1 MQAAGVTSVDEALAG
16 PFRYRALGGRYLIT
30 NDFGDWLFL
39 SPEEFRS
46 FIEGTAGRESAL
58 YARLRDNRF
67 IHGEIALD
75 EAVAVYRRRYGFL
88 QHGPER
94 HVIAV
99 TTRETGATAGDDM
112 GLETAERA
120 VDCAFMTTSPR
131 VTLVIGGGEPLL
143 NRDVAHRVVEYA
155 NEKNRLARKELQTV
169 IETDLLS
176 ADASETAWMVKHDVR
191 LRVLLTDSLLHED
204 ASPAR
209 EAIRR
214 LHAAWA
220 EIGYDPSTHHVELV
234 AALSADQL
242 DATEAI
248 VDLAVELG
256 CRSVELSSRSSYRF
270 LDADATDAA
279 DASRG
284 YSTDDWLRAYE
295 RAIAR
300 MLQHEREGRPISE
313 QTASLLLARIL
324 GGGAEDHCRFRS
336 PAAAG
341 LGEFA
346 YHVDGRVFASEGG
359 RQIAMLGDDMFQIG
373 ELRRNGYHD
382 MVTSPTVRALVMASA
397 LDGQPGW
404 VQSAY
409 KPYAGV
415 SPARCYGEQGSIHGR
430 MQDSDEAGELLGV
443 LDLLFLKLGSE
454 AADTRT
460 ILDRWAGSAAGAP

>member
-1 MQAAGVTSVDEALAG
+1 MQAAGVTDVDEALAG
-16 PFRYRALGGRYLIT
+16 PFRYRPLGGRYLIT

-39 SPEEFRS
+39 SLDEFRS
-46 FIEGTAGRESAL
+46 FIEGTLDRESTL
-58 YARLRDNRF
+58 YTRLRDNRF

-75 EAVAVYRRRYGFL
+75 EAVAVYRRRHGFL

-99 TTRETGATAGDDM
+99 TTRETASRDSGDDM

-131 VTLVIGGGEPLL
+131 VTLVVGGGEPLL
-143 NRDVAHRVVEYA
+143 NREVAHRVVEYA
-155 NEKNRLARKELQTV
+155 SEKNRLARKELQTV

-176 ADASETAWMVKHDVR
+176 ADAAETAWMVKHDVR
-191 LRVLLTDSLLHED
+191 VRVVLSDSLLRED
-204 ASPAR
+204 TSPAR

-214 LHAAWA
+214 LNAAWA
-220 EIGYDPSTHHVELV
+220 EVGYDPSTHYVELV
-234 AALSADQL
+234 ASLGANQL

-256 CRSVELSSRSSYRF
+256 CRSVEFSSRSSYRF
-270 LDADATDAA
+270 LDPDAS
-279 DASRG
+279 SRG
-284 YSTDDWLRAYE
+284 YAADEWLRAYE
-295 RAIAR
+295 RAVAR
-300 MLQHEREGRPISE
+300 MLQHERDGRPISE

-324 GGGAEDHCRFRS
+324 GGGAEDRCRYRS

-346 YHVDGRVFASEGG
+346 YHVDGRVFASEAG
-359 RQIAMLGDDMFQIG
+359 RQIAVLGDDMFQIG

-382 MVTSPTVRALVMASA
+382 MVTSPTVRALVMAST
-397 LDGQPGW
+397 LEGQPGW
-404 VQSAY
+404 VQNAY

-415 SPARCYGEQGSIHGR
+415 SPARCYAEQGSIHGR
-430 MQDSDEAGELLGV
+430 MQDSDEARELLGV
-443 LDLLFLKLGSE
+443 LDLLFLRLGSE
-454 AADTRT
+454 ATDARAP
-460 ILDRWAGSAAGAP
+460 LERWAGGVAVAP